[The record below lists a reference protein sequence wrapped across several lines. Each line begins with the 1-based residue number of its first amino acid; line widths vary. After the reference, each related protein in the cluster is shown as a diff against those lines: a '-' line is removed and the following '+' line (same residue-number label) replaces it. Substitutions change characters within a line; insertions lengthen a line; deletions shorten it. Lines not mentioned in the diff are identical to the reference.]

1 MASQELSKLS
11 VLLLFDTSKFEKG
24 LSDAQKKMMRVGRS
38 MTDIGKKMS
47 VGLSLPLAIVG
58 KRVTETA
65 TEFEYQMARVQ
76 AISGATSSAFN
87 ELSKNAEALGASTI
101 FTAREV
107 GQLQEEFA
115 KLGFTA
121 DQIVQVTE
129 STLSLAQVTGASL
142 PRAAEIAG
150 ATLRTFGM
158 EANQVGQVNDVVAV
172 AISKSALDFESFAE
186 TMKYAGSQAAVSG
199 VSMEELS
206 AAMGVLANR
215 GVKGSIAGTRLRMIF
230 AKLAQEGGNVHDNFI
245 ELIQGSM
252 TMTEAIDRFGVR
264 AATAIPVLQENA
276 DEFFALEKS
285 MVQSAGALEIMQER
299 MDDTS
304 FAAQK
309 KLKSALEDVSIQL
322 GKALLPM
329 VNFFAEVLARV
340 ANGIAMMPPLLSG
353 MVVAFAAVAA
363 AMGPVVYLLGN
374 LLTSFPALTML
385 FPKLAGAVTFLLGP
399 WGLLIAGIAALGF
412 GLIGA
417 YRQSEKFMTVQQRM
431 QRATKAASDN
441 TVQATEKIRILIGQY
456 KNENRTLEEKQGILN
471 SLAELQPDYFK
482 GLDAEATKVGD
493 LETAYDNLFEA
504 MMRQE
509 RAKAFM
515 SEINRLEQE
524 RVDALLAQDAARE
537 NVEKKQAAVPLA
549 AGSVTTSRYSATGGM
564 GGFVGT
570 GGGVAVSAEGATA
583 NAEAEVDKAQAIVD
597 GYDDVIADIEA
608 QAQRINTL
616 MQEGGLFELLGS
628 SNKKGGGGED
638 PVVDESD
645 QAKAMQKLATGIKIL
660 AAEQEHLG
668 LTAEDVATKKLSL
681 FKTAMSDLIKAGA
694 EGEAVG
700 GNLQFV
706 KDRAAELADVVKR
719 FETDADMAKVF
730 NKMNA
735 AVASSSLAL
744 QEGAITPL
752 KDAENRMKATKTA
765 LDKMND
771 AFGDQ
776 TLLIQILQKAYEGL
790 VGKVQEMTEAQKQAN
805 LEAKI
810 AEKVN
815 MAIVNTSVQ
824 IGQALGGIGDKSKDA
839 GEAMLQAAT
848 GALSALITQI
858 YLLYAQKV
866 MSDPTTP
873 SAVAKLA
880 LLGVGAGVLAGFI
893 GSIPKLAQG
902 GIAVGPQLAV
912 VGDNRSGREAII
924 PLEKL
929 PGLMNKMGGSGSTR
943 VYGRLHGTDLLLS
956 SERAGRI
963 QQRISR

>member
-11 VLLLFDTSKFEKG
+11 VLLLFDTSRFEKG
-24 LSDAQKKMMRVGRS
+24 LDDAQKKMMRVGRAL
-38 MTDIGKKMS
+38 TDVGKKMS
-47 VGLSLPLAIVG
+47 VGLSLPLAIIG
-58 KRVTETA
+58 KRVTDTA

-76 AISGATSSAFN
+76 AISGATASAFN
-87 ELSKNAEALGASTI
+87 QLQKNAEALGASTI

-158 EANQVGQVNDVVAV
+158 EAEEVGQVNDVVAV

-245 ELIQGSM
+245 ELIRGSM

-276 DEFFALEKS
+276 DEFFALEKA

-329 VNFFAEVLARV
+329 VNFVAEAFTRM
-340 ANGIAMMPPLLSG
+340 ANGFAMMPTFVQTL
-353 MVVAFAAVAA
+353 VVSFAALVAA
-363 AMGPVVYLLGN
+363 IGPVLYLIGN
-374 LLTSFPALTML
+374 LATSFPALTML
-385 FPKLAGAVTFLLGP
+385 MPKLAGAVSFLLGP
-399 WGLLIAGIAALGF
+399 WGLLIAAVAALGF
-412 GLIGA
+412 AIAGSYRNTSDFLDLQERIG
-417 YRQSEKFMTVQQRM
+417 
-431 QRATKAASDN
+431 RATKSASDN
-441 TVQATEKIRILIGQY
+441 AVQATAKIRELVTAYG
-456 KNENRTLEEKQGILN
+456 NENRTLEERQGILDDLE
-471 SLAELQPDYFK
+471 SLNPEYFK
-482 GLDAEATKVGD
+482 GLDAETTKIDD
-493 LETAYDNLFEA
+493 LKASYDKLFES
-504 MMRQE
+504 MMKQE

-515 SEINRLEQE
+515 AEINRLEQE
-524 RVDALLAQDAARE
+524 RVDALLRQDEIAQQLPAARAARDRE
-537 NVEKKQAAVPLA
+537 QAASTSYASTPQGLKNDFMFIGDGMTAA
-549 AGSVTTSRYSATGGM
+549 AGAATSL
-564 GGFVGT
+564 VDDL
-570 GGGVAVSAEGATA
+570 
-583 NAEAEVDKAQAIVD
+583 EAETADLDKT
-597 GYDDVIADIEA
+597 IADIEG
-608 QAQRINTL
+608 QAERIRA
-616 MQEGGLFELLGS
+616 MMEEGGLFKFLGTGG
-628 SNKKGGGGED
+628 KKAGAGED
-638 PVVDESD
+638 PVLDESD
-645 QAKAMQKLATGIKIL
+645 QTKAMQKLATGLKIL

-668 LTAEDVATKKLSL
+668 LTAEEVAKDKLAL
-681 FKTAMSDLIKAGA
+681 FTTAMGDLIKAGA
-694 EGEAVG
+694 EGEEVG
-700 GNLQFV
+700 GNLDYV
-706 KDRAAELADVVKR
+706 KDRANELADVVKR
-719 FETDADMAKVF
+719 FETDANMAKVF
-730 NKMNA
+730 NKMSA

-744 QEGAITPL
+744 SEGAITPL
-752 KDAENRMKATKTA
+752 KDMENRMKATKTA

-771 AFGDQ
+771 GFADQ
-776 TLLIQILQKAYEGL
+776 TFLISLLQKEYDKL
-790 VGKVQEMTEAQKQAN
+790 VEKVKQLKDEQESANVTARITER
-805 LEAKI
+805 
-810 AEKVN
+810 VN
-815 MAIVNTSVQ
+815 MAIVQSSVQ
-824 IGQALGGIGDKSKDA
+824 IGQALGAIGDKSKDA

-848 GALSALITQI
+848 STLSALVTQI

-866 MSDPTTP
+866 MQDPMTP
-873 SAVAKLA
+873 SALAKLA
-880 LLGVGAGVLAGFI
+880 LLGVGAGVIAGFI

-929 PGLMNKMGGSGSTR
+929 PGLMSKMGAGSSTR
-943 VYGRLHGTDLLLS
+943 VYGRLHGTDILLS
-956 SERAGRI
+956 SERSGRV
-963 QQRISR
+963 QQRISL

>member
-11 VLLLFDTSKFEKG
+11 VLLLFDTSRFEKG
-24 LSDAQKKMMRVGRS
+24 LDDAQKKMMRVGRA
-38 MTDIGKKMS
+38 MTDVGKKMS
-47 VGLSLPLAIVG
+47 VGLSLPLAIIG
-58 KRVTETA
+58 KRVTDTA
-65 TEFEYQMARVQ
+65 TDFEYQMARVQ
-76 AISGATSSAFN
+76 AISGATASAFN

-158 EANQVGQVNDVVAV
+158 QAEEVGQVNDVVAV

-245 ELIQGSM
+245 ELIKGSM

-329 VNFFAEVLARV
+329 VNFVAEAFTRM
-340 ANGIAMMPPLLSG
+340 ANGFATLPTFVQTIVVSFAALVAAIGPLL
-353 MVVAFAAVAA
+353 
-363 AMGPVVYLLGN
+363 YLVGN
-374 LLTSFPALTML
+374 LATSFPALTML
-385 FPKLAGAVTFLLGP
+385 FPKLAGAVSFLLGP
-399 WGLLIAGIAALGF
+399 WGLLIAAVAALGF
-412 GLIGA
+412 AIAGSYRNTEDFLELQERIG
-417 YRQSEKFMTVQQRM
+417 
-431 QRATKAASDN
+431 RATKTASDN
-441 TVQATEKIRILIGQY
+441 AVQATAKIRELVTAYG
-456 KNENRTLEEKQGILN
+456 NENRTLEERKGILDDLE
-471 SLAELQPDYFK
+471 SLNPEYFK
-482 GLDAEATKVGD
+482 GLDAETTKVDD
-493 LETAYDNLFEA
+493 LKASYDLLFES
-504 MMRQE
+504 MLKQE

-524 RVDALLAQDAARE
+524 RVDALLRQDDIAQQLPAATASRDLE
-537 NVEKKQAAVPLA
+537 QKRSIAYASTPQGLKNDFMF
-549 AGSVTTSRYSATGGM
+549 AGSGMTGAASA
-564 GGFVGT
+564 
-570 GGGVAVSAEGATA
+570 ATKLVDDL
-583 NAEAEVDKAQAIVD
+583 EAESAALD
-597 GYDDVIADIEA
+597 GVIADIEG
-608 QAQRINTL
+608 QTGRIRAL
-616 MQEGGLFELLGS
+616 MEEGGMFALLGTGG
-628 SNKKGGGGED
+628 KKGGAGED
-638 PVVDESD
+638 PVLDESA
-645 QAKAMQKLATGIKIL
+645 QTKAMDKLVTGLRIL
-660 AAEQEHLG
+660 ASEQEHLG
-668 LTAEDVATKKLSL
+668 LTAQEVATKKLSL
-681 FKTAMSDLIKAGA
+681 FKTAMGDLIKAGVK
-694 EGEAVG
+694 GEDVG
-700 GNLQFV
+700 MSLDFV
-706 KDRAAELADVVKR
+706 KMKAGELADVVSR
-719 FETDADMAKVF
+719 FETDANMAKVF
-730 NKMNA
+730 NKMSA

-744 QEGAITPL
+744 SEGAITPL
-752 KDAENRMKATKTA
+752 KDMENRMKATKTA
-765 LDKMND
+765 LDKMNES
-771 AFGDQ
+771 FGDQ
-776 TLLIQILQKAYEGL
+776 TLLIGLLSKEYEKL
-790 VGKVQEMTEAQKQAN
+790 VTKVAQMTEEQKRAN
-805 LEAKI
+805 LEAAI
-810 AEKVN
+810 TEKVN

-824 IGQALGGIGDKSKDA
+824 IGQALGAIGDKSKDA
-839 GEAMLQAAT
+839 GQAMLQAAT
-848 GALSALITQI
+848 QALSALVTQI

-873 SAVAKLA
+873 SVVAKLA
-880 LLGVGAGVLAGFI
+880 LLGVGAGILAGFI

-929 PGLMNKMGGSGSTR
+929 PGLMSKMGAGSSTR
-943 VYGRLHGTDLLLS
+943 VYGRLHGTDILLS
-956 SERAGRI
+956 SERSGRI
-963 QQRISR
+963 QQRISL

>member
-230 AKLAQEGGNVHDNFI
+230 AKLAQEGGDVHDNFI
-245 ELIQGSM
+245 ELINGSM

-264 AATAIPVLQENA
+264 AATAIPVLQENR

-322 GKALLPM
+322 GKALLPI
-329 VNFFAEVLARV
+329 VNFVAEAFTMM
-340 ANGIAMMPPLLSG
+340 ANGFASMPT
-353 MVVAFAAVAA
+353 VVQTLIVSFGALVAA
-363 AMGPVVYLLGN
+363 FGPLVFLAGN
-374 LLTSFPALTML
+374 ILTSFPALTML
-385 FPKLAGAVTFLLGP
+385 FPKLAAAVSFLLGP
-399 WGLLIAGIAALGF
+399 WGLLIAGVAALGF
-412 GLIGA
+412 AIAGA
-417 YRQSEKFMTVQQRM
+417 VGDQKKFLDVQERM
-431 QRATKAASDN
+431 SRATQAASEN
-441 TVQATEKIRILIGQY
+441 AVQASAKIRELINAY
-456 KNENRTLEEKQGILN
+456 DNENRTLEERQKILDDLSALN
-471 SLAELQPDYFK
+471 PEYFK
-482 GLDAEATKVGD
+482 GLDSETTKVED
-493 LETAYDNLFEA
+493 LQVAYDALFDS
-504 MMRQE
+504 MLKQE

-515 SEINRLEQE
+515 AEINRLEQE
-524 RVDALLAQDAARE
+524 RVTALLEQDRIRPMLE
-537 NVEKKQAAVPLA
+537 STQAAVQAGEERTA
-549 AGSVTTSRYSATGGM
+549 AGEDTGSVLMGTSTKAM
-564 GGFVGT
+564 GND
-570 GGGVAVSAEGATA
+570 VSNILAYQQGLMDEQ
-583 NAEAEVDKAQAIVD
+583 QAIID
-597 GYDDVIADIEA
+597 GAEA
-608 QAQRINTL
+608 QALRIRQMMEDNDLFSHLGTKPT
-616 MQEGGLFELLGS
+616 GGQGA
-628 SNKKGGGGED
+628 GGGGE
-638 PVVDESD
+638 VVDESD
-645 QAKAMQKLATGIKIL
+645 QTKAMQKLATGLRIL
-660 AAEQEHLG
+660 ASEQEHLG
-668 LTAEDVATKKLSL
+668 LTAEEVATKKLSL
-681 FKTAMSDLIKAGA
+681 FKTAMGDLIKAGA
-694 EGEAVG
+694 EGEQVG
-700 GNLQFV
+700 GNLDYV
-706 KDRAAELADVVKR
+706 KDRASELADVVQR

-730 NKMNA
+730 NKMTA
-735 AVASSSLAL
+735 AINSSSSAL
-744 QEGAITPL
+744 SEGAITPL
-752 KDAENRMKATKTA
+752 KDMENRMKATKTA
-765 LDKMND
+765 LDRMNES
-771 AFGDQ
+771 FGDQ
-776 TLLIQILQKAYEGL
+776 SLLIGLLSKEYERL
-790 VGKVQEMTEAQKQAN
+790 TGKVIQMTAEQRKAN
-805 LEAKI
+805 LEAAI
-810 AEKVN
+810 TEKVN
-815 MAIVNTSVQ
+815 MAIVNTATQLGASLMQVGDSAKSS
-824 IGQALGGIGDKSKDA
+824 GQA
-839 GEAMLQAAT
+839 MLEAAT
-848 GALSALITQI
+848 QALSALITQI
-858 YLLYAQKV
+858 YLLYAKKV
-866 MSDPTTP
+866 MTDETTAGNP
-873 SAVAKLA
+873 IVSLA
-880 LLGVGAGVLAGFI
+880 LLGVGAGIIAGFV
-893 GSIPKLAQG
+893 SNIPKLAKG
-902 GIAVGPQLAV
+902 GIAVGPQLAM

-943 VYGRLHGTDLLLS
+943 VYGRLHGADLLLS